1 MTNAEINKAIVTVMV
16 NQYKRDA
23 QEAHKIVKEA
33 GYEIYKTNGSFGV
46 QKGYRHQVRIEFPN
60 RRGNPYLQLFN
71 GKSRRVIRFKNFT
84 DITDIKVDF
93 VSFFETERESII
105 DTSSY
110 WYETPTQKKIK
121 DLKEKKWRVEYR
133 SKDIEEIKQKMERLQ
148 RELIYAVESKERAK
162 AELAEARRQYGL
174 KI

>member
-23 QEAHKIVKEA
+23 VEAHKIVKEA

-60 RRGNPYLQLFN
+60 RGGNPYLQLFN
-71 GKSRRVIRFKNFT
+71 GRSSRVIRFKNFS
-84 DITDIKVDF
+84 DIKVDF
-93 VSFFETERESII
+93 VSFFDTDREPIF

-121 DLKEKKWRVEYR
+121 DIENKKWRVEYR

-148 RELIYAVESKERAK
+148 RELIDAVESKERAK

-174 KI
+174 KV